1 MRGLATLVEQVEV
14 VEVVTVDHVDLMLI
28 FVGEKAT
35 TTKTHDGDC
44 AHLRRDSA
52 LLDHYAP
59 FGGNGL

>member
-1 MRGLATLVEQVEV
+1 MRGLATLAERVEV

-35 TTKTHDGDC
+35 TKTHDGDC

-52 LLDHYAP
+52 LPDHYAP
-59 FGGNGL
+59 FGGNGS